1 MKKKKECSEHSSNDI
16 KKKKSQMLGGLISQG
31 PVMKVGVFN
40 AKCNCL
46 SPQREAQGSECTPK

>member
-1 MKKKKECSEHSSNDI
+1 
-16 KKKKSQMLGGLISQG
+16 MLGGLISQG

-40 AKCNCL
+40 AKCNSL